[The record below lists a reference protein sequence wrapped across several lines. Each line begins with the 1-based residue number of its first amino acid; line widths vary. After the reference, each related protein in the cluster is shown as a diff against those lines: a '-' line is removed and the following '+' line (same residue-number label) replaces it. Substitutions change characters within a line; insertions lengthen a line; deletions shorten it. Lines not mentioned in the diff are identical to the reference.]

1 MSPAAAKHEY
11 LDRRMFTKVHK
22 VGKDIMV
29 IVFFLK
35 KLAYPGLFLFNFV
48 FSTNS

>member
-29 IVFFLK
+29 IVFF
-35 KLAYPGLFLFNFV
+35 
-48 FSTNS
+48 